1 MGKNHSHHKTTHKLI
16 NNMKIGIIVAM
27 EKEMAQLRKILNH
40 PEVEQYQNKEYVMG
54 QIGDKEVVI
63 QQCGI
68 GKVNAVIGAV
78 EMITHYQPDI
88 IVSSGCA
95 GGADTRLKVTD
106 VVVGTS
112 YTYHDVYCGTEVE
125 YGQFIG
131 LPAYFE
137 ADEQLVQTALSL
149 GSEYNVHAGLMVSG
163 DWFVTS
169 KEKMRDILSH
179 FPNATAVDM
188 ESCAIAQTCYLHKMP
203 FVSFRIISD
212 IPLLDT
218 DASQYFDF
226 WSRVAEGSFQVTKA
240 FVERVELVRS

>member
-1 MGKNHSHHKTTHKLI
+1 
-16 NNMKIGIIVAM
+16 
-27 EKEMAQLRKILNH
+27 
-40 PEVEQYQNKEYVMG
+40 MG

-68 GKVNAVIGAV
+68 GKVNAAIGAV

-149 GSEYNVHAGLMVSG
+149 GSDYKGHGLSPA
-163 DWFVTS
+163 
-169 KEKMRDILSH
+169 RRRC
-179 FPNATAVDM
+179 ATF
-188 ESCAIAQTCYLHKMP
+188 SAISPMPRQWIWRVVPLHKP
-203 FVSFRIISD
+203 AICTKCPSCRS
-212 IPLLDT
+212 
-218 DASQYFDF
+218 ASSATFLCSTPMHHNTSTSGAVWQKVP
-226 WSRVAEGSFQVTKA
+226 SRSPKHLWKG
-240 FVERVELVRS
+240 